1 MLSYIAKSTIV
12 LNYDF
17 VGLLLCSVCLFEF
30 IRRLKIIRHQEI
42 LKKISMYSLALY
54 FIHRPILLLFKQYW
68 ILQFSNYINVMVY
81 YICTLILSVALI
93 FLLDQSKILKK
104 YLLYRS

>member
-42 LKKISMYSLALY
+42 LKKFQCI
-54 FIHRPILLLFKQYW
+54 P
-68 ILQFSNYINVMVY
+68 
-81 YICTLILSVALI
+81 
-93 FLLDQSKILKK
+93 
-104 YLLYRS
+104 